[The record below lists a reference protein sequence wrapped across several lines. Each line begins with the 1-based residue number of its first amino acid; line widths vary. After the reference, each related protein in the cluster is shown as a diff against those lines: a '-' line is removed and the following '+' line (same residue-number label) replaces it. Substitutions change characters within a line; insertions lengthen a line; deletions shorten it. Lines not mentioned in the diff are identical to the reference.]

1 LRKNVYL
8 FLIFKRNRKNDIMTA
23 IAGMT
28 PIISGICR
36 IKCPIRAQIF
46 PLIDGRAYPNAI
58 KGMIKKGI
66 LFLSM
71 VFTGFA
77 VKGINVS
84 YDTCHNNNS
93 HKFYFNG
100 LDDQRI

>member
-36 IKCPIRAQIF
+36 IKYPIRAQIF
-46 PLIDGRAYPNAI
+46 PLIDGRAYPKAI
-58 KGMIKKGI
+58 RGMIKKGI
-66 LFLSM
+66 LFLFM
-71 VFTGFA
+71 AVLGFA
-77 VKGINVS
+77 IKGINVS
-84 YDTCHNNNS
+84 KDACHNNNS

>member
-1 LRKNVYL
+1 
-8 FLIFKRNRKNDIMTA
+8 MTA

-36 IKCPIRAQIF
+36 IKYPIRAQIF
-46 PLIDGRAYPNAI
+46 PLIDGRAYPKAI
-58 KGMIKKGI
+58 RGMIKKGI